1 MKHLLLILLLLW
13 AGLAIGQINVK
24 DKVKDKSLERA
35 DDRTDQGIDKG
46 LNTVEDK
53 IGNIFKSK
61 KNKEEGEEEGEDQG
75 EDQGEEED
83 QEEGQQKSAQ
93 EGKSEGKPQ
102 EKPFQSFTV
111 YDFVPGDQLLFFEDF
126 SQDGIGD
133 FPALWTSNSSGEV
146 KKVSIAEGN
155 WFHMNGQDAAY
166 CLSKDIPFPDN
177 FILEFD
183 IIPDD
188 NFGDGIILSL
198 YQDPQ
203 SVEFTDDIFPDS
215 RGLYIR
221 IDDAGWFAQGYDNE
235 NEINGLTGQSQTAT
249 VRLEKVNH
257 VIMWVQKRRLRIY
270 HQGKKAVDL
279 PTVIPAGTRFNRM
292 RFSAWDT
299 YSYPYITNLKITT
312 AAPDTRS
319 KLLTEGRL
327 ISYGIY
333 FDSGKD
339 VVKPESYGALKDIAD
354 VLKENP
360 GVRIRIVGHTDSDG
374 SDALNLDLSRRRANN
389 VKAMLTGEFGIDA
402 ARMEAEGAGES
413 QPLNPNDSPEGK
425 AKNRRVEFL
434 KI

>member
-1 MKHLLLILLLLW
+1 MKNLLLIIALLW
-13 AGLAIGQINVK
+13 AGVAIGQINVK

-61 KNKEEGEEEGEDQG
+61 KNKEDEEEEEEGQEEGQGQEEGEEEEQEQEQG
-75 EDQGEEED
+75 QV
-83 QEEGQQKSAQ
+83 
-93 EGKSEGKPQ
+93 KPQ

-111 YDFVPGDQLLFFEDF
+111 YDFVPGDQVLFFEDF

-133 FPALWTSNSSGEV
+133 FPALWSSNSSGEV
-146 KKVSIAEGN
+146 KSVSIAEGK
-155 WFHMNGQDAAY
+155 WFHMNGEDATY
-166 CLSKDIPFPDN
+166 CFSKDIAFPDN
-177 FILEFD
+177 FIVEFD

-188 NFGDGIILSL
+188 NYGDGIIFTL

-203 SVEFTDDIFPDS
+203 SREFTDDLFPDS
-215 RGLYIR
+215 RGVHIR
-221 IDDAGWFAQGYDNE
+221 IDDGGWFVQGYDNE
-235 NEINGLTGQSQTAT
+235 GEIEGLRGQSQTAT
-249 VRLEKVNH
+249 VVKEKVNH
-257 VIMWVQKRRLRIY
+257 VIIWVQKRRLRIY
-270 HQGKKAVDL
+270 HQGKKTVDL
-279 PTVIPAGTRFNRM
+279 PTVITAGTRFNRM
-292 RFSAWDT
+292 RFGAWDT
-299 YSYPYITNLKITT
+299 YSFPYISNLKITS

-360 GVRIRIVGHTDSDG
+360 GVRIRIAGHTDSDG
-374 SDALNLDLSRRRANN
+374 SDALNLDLSRRRAAN
-389 VKAMLTGEFGIDA
+389 VKAMLAGEFGIDA

-413 QPLNPNDSPEGK
+413 QPLAPNDTPAGK